1 MWLGL
6 ELGAGLYFMPI
17 KVLPRIEVQGSA
29 CVMSLCVCETANIK
43 SLALKAISFAVLIS
57 PFLLICSPQT
67 EEVLFFILDL
77 TAPTQP
83 DLLGLRKVVTTDGA
97 VRIHCSERAD
107 RIFVNARS
115 FIHPSTY
122 LFIHFYRGQIL
133 W

>member
-1 MWLGL
+1 M
-6 ELGAGLYFMPI
+6 
-17 KVLPRIEVQGSA
+17 RQR
-29 CVMSLCVCETANIK
+29 NIK
-43 SLALKAISFAVLIS
+43 SLALKTISFAVVIS

-97 VRIHCSERAD
+97 VRIHSSERAD
-107 RIFVNARS
+107 RIFANARS

-122 LFIHFYRGQIL
+122 LFIHFNMSQIS